1 MRTLII
7 YVSIT
12 GSTKQY
18 AQWLRE
24 EIKDSDICEM
34 KDCDEEKLKGYDR
47 VVIGSYIRARN
58 IKAVGFLQKYW
69 ENLKDKKPVLFVV
82 GLLDPNMNE
91 SKKAYELIPEH
102 IRDVIKYV
110 KLPGRFDKDKMNI
123 FEKLVVKLIK
133 FDAFGEFKRENIKE
147 VIKLI

>member
-7 YVSIT
+7 YTSIT

-18 AQWLRE
+18 ALWLNE
-24 EIKDSDICEM
+24 DIKDSDICVME
-34 KDCDEEKLKGYDR
+34 DCDEEKLKGYDR
-47 VVIGSYIRARN
+47 VVIGSYIRAGK
-58 IKAVGFLQKYW
+58 IKAIEF
-69 ENLKDKKPVLFVV
+69 LKDNWEVLKSKRPVIFIV

-110 KLPGRFDKDKMNI
+110 KLPGRFDKNKMNI
-123 FEKLVVKLIK
+123 FEKLMVKLIK

-147 VIKLI
+147 VIEMI